1 VALKSFGE
9 FIRKLLPGPR
19 EKHSSFSRL
28 SVATKKAFLSGAIF
42 VLLFL
47 FFSIMA
53 PDTFP
58 SMDNLIN
65 LSQQVVTYAI
75 IGFGLT
81 FCLVC
86 GGTDLSA
93 GASGALCGMVL
104 LLLIQLG
111 FPIWLGLIACLAIG
125 LLTGILNGLSI
136 EILGVVPFIATLG
149 MQWVYRGLANVLPPI
164 GGYVEGNPVYT
175 KDAFAHLAITEIV
188 DGAEVVRNPA
198 RELFYQFGGGR
209 ITDVFPEFPLPIPWS
224 VFVMIAYGIILAVV
238 LAKTKIGRQVYACGS
253 NLEAAKLSGINAVGT
268 RIFAYCVSGL
278 SAAVCGVLVTSRL
291 NSAQPVALT
300 GIELEAIAAAVLGG
314 VSINGGEGTV
324 LNAFIGAVVIGTL
337 RNGLTMIRISTFWQT
352 IIVGVILVAAC
363 AVDAY
368 RHRRTT

>member
-1 VALKSFGE
+1 MGVSDVLK
-9 FIRKLLPGPR
+9 KLKPGSR
-19 EKHSSFSRL
+19 SKQDSFSKM
-28 SVATKKAFLSGAIF
+28 SVATKKAILSGAIF
-42 VLLFL
+42 VLLFAT
-47 FFSIMA
+47 FSIMR
-53 PDTFP
+53 PDTFF
-58 SMDNLIN
+58 SVNNLIN
-65 LSQQVVTYAI
+65 LSQQVVTFAI

-104 LLLIQLG
+104 LLLIQRGTPL
-111 FPIWLGLIACLAIG
+111 WLGLLACLAIG
-125 LLTGILNGLSI
+125 LLTGILNGFSI

-149 MQWVYRGLANVLPPI
+149 TQWVYRGMANVLPPL

-175 KDAFAHLAITEIV
+175 REAFAHLAVTEIV
-188 DGAEVVRNPA
+188 DGVEVVTHPV

-209 ITDVFPEFPLPIPWS
+209 ITDVFPNFPFPLPWS
-224 VFVMIAYGIILAVV
+224 VLVMLAYGAILVVV
-238 LAKTKIGRQVYACGS
+238 LSKTKIGRQVYACGS

-268 RIFAYCVSGL
+268 RMFAYCVSGL
-278 SAAVCGVLVTSRL
+278 SAAVCGILVTSRL

-337 RNGLTMIRISTFWQT
+337 RNGLTMIGISSFWQT
-352 IIVGVILVAAC
+352 IIVGVILVSAC
-363 AVDAY
+363 AADAY
-368 RHRRTT
+368 RHRRTS

>member
-1 VALKSFGE
+1 MGISDILSKLKPKPKS
-9 FIRKLLPGPR
+9 
-19 EKHSSFSRL
+19 KHDSFSKM
-28 SVATKKAFLSGAIF
+28 SVATKKAILSGSIF
-42 VLLFL
+42 VILFSG
-47 FFSIMA
+47 FSIIA
-53 PDTFP
+53 PDTFF
-58 SMDNLIN
+58 SVNNIIN

-104 LLLIQLG
+104 LLMIQAG
-111 FPIWLGLIACLAIG
+111 APMWLGLIACLVIG
-125 LLTGILNGLSI
+125 LLTGILNGFSI

-149 MQWVYRGLANVLPPI
+149 TQWVYRGVANVLPPI

-175 KDAFAHLAITEIV
+175 KEAFAHLNVTTVV
-188 DGAEVVRNPA
+188 DGVETVVNPA
-198 RELFYQFGGGR
+198 RNLFYQFGGGR
-209 ITDVFPEFPLPIPWS
+209 ITDVFPDFPFPLPWS
-224 VFVMIAYGIILAVV
+224 VLVMLLYGAILVVV
-238 LAKTKIGRQVYACGS
+238 LSKTKIGRQVYACGS

-268 RIFAYCVSGL
+268 RMFAYCVSGL
-278 SAAVCGVLVTSRL
+278 SAAVCGILVTSRL

-337 RNGLTMIRISTFWQT
+337 RNGLTIAIGISSFWQT
-352 IIVGVILVAAC
+352 IIVGFILVAAC
-363 AVDAY
+363 SVDAY
-368 RHRRTT
+368 RHRRTS

>member
-1 VALKSFGE
+1 MEIF
-9 FIRKLLPGPR
+9 PGKR
-19 EKHSSFSRL
+19 EKSSSFSKIG
-28 SVATKKAFLSGAIF
+28 VATKKAILSGCIF
-42 VLLFL
+42 ILLFT
-47 FFSIMA
+47 FFSIVA

-58 SMDNLIN
+58 KMENIVN

-104 LLLIQLG
+104 LLMIQIGAPL
-111 FPIWLGLIACLAIG
+111 WLGIIACLVIG
-125 LLTGILNGLSI
+125 LLTGILNGFSI

-149 MQWVYRGLANVLPPI
+149 TQWVYRGLANVLPPL

-175 KDAFAHLAITEIV
+175 KEAFARYGVTQLV
-188 DGAEVVRNPA
+188 NGAEKVVNPVKD
-198 RELFYQFGGGR
+198 LFYQFGGGR
-209 ITDVFPEFPLPIPWS
+209 ITDVFPKFPLPLPWS
-224 VFVMIAYGIILAVV
+224 VFVMIAYGIILTIV
-238 LAKTKIGRQVYACGS
+238 LAKSRMGRQVYACGS
-253 NLEAAKLSGINAVGT
+253 NLEAAKLSGINVVGT
-268 RIFAYCVSGL
+268 RMFAYCVSGL

-291 NSAQPVALT
+291 SSAQPVALT

-314 VSINGGEGTV
+314 VSNNGGEGTV
-324 LNAFIGAVVIGTL
+324 INAFIGAVVIGTL
-337 RNGLTMIRISTFWQT
+337 RNGLTMIKISTFWQT
-352 IIVGVILVAAC
+352 IIVGVILVTAC
-363 AVDAY
+363 AADAY